1 MHLAV
6 GHDVINQI
14 AIRCGNRL
22 IHKHEHPWE
31 FVRLLEAEQISN
43 GVVPGRED
51 FSREQ
56 DAVGVLKPDYFF

>member
-1 MHLAV
+1 MHLTV

-14 AIRCGNRL
+14 AIRGGDGF
-22 IHKHEHPWE
+22 IHKHEYARE
-31 FVRLLEAEQISN
+31 FVRLLQAEKITN

-56 DAVGVLKPDYFF
+56 DAVGMLEPDYFF